1 MKLTE
6 IIRKKVVVGYCVFC
20 IFLFLYKYFT
30 NGLLSQVVPVF
41 FYNKLDFT
49 TILFQQTGLQKLFL
63 HNFIFCFLA
72 DAFYYLLPFIYL
84 WVYLKKIRL
93 TPIFGFLI
101 FAYNLI
107 YSVAYCSFPT
117 DSLEGHIALIIFPIV
132 FIPLSLQGFW
142 FMLQGVRYFLLFFF
156 SSAGLWKLAHAGVF
170 NFEEMSAILL
180 YQHKELLINNKASLL
195 ITFYKWLIA
204 NPFASYW
211 LYFSSTVIELFFI
224 VGFFTKKYD
233 RLLALL
239 YLLFLIMDAMIMRID
254 YWETLPFL
262 LCLFFCKYG
271 FVNNKSSVTANQ
283 NLEQVRL
290 KRSFK
295 FFG

>member
-6 IIRKKVVVGYCVFC
+6 AIRKKIIVEYCVFC
-20 IFLFLYKYFT
+20 VFLFFYKYFT

-49 TILFQQTGLQKLFL
+49 TILFLKTGLQKLFL

-72 DAFYYLLPFIYL
+72 DVFYYLLPFIYL
-84 WVYLKKIRL
+84 WVYLKKMKLI
-93 TPIFGFLI
+93 PILGSLI
-101 FAYNLI
+101 FAYNLL

-117 DSLEGHIALIIFPIV
+117 DSLEGHIALIVFPIV
-132 FIPLSLQGFW
+132 FIPFTLQGFW
-142 FMLQGVRYFLLFFF
+142 FMLQGVRYFFLFFF

-180 YQHKELLINNKASLL
+180 YQHKELLITDKPSFL

-211 LYFSSTVIELFFI
+211 LYFSSTIIELFFI
-224 VGFFTKKYD
+224 IGFFTKKYD

-239 YLLFLIMDAMIMRID
+239 FLLFLIMDAVIMRID

-262 LCLFFCKYG
+262 LCLLFSKYRFIDG
-271 FVNNKSSVTANQ
+271 KSSIAANQ
-283 NLEQVRL
+283 SLEQV
-290 KRSFK
+290 SF
-295 FFG
+295 